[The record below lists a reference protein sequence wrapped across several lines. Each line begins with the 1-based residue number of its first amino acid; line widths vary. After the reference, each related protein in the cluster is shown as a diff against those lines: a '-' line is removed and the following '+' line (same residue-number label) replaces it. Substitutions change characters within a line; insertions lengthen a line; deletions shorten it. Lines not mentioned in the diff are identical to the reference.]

1 MEKFYKKWFLPL
13 ALPSII
19 LFLFVILIPFV
30 TGVFYSFTSWRGT
43 YFANADNAF
52 QAFVGL
58 DNYVKVFKSE
68 KFMTS
73 LIYTLQ
79 YTFVAVIAIN
89 IASLGLALLV
99 NKIAKGAGIFRTIYF
114 LPNLLGGLTLGF
126 IWQFIFLEVFS
137 KVLFGA
143 DGMIPIEYLTYMT
156 KDHYKALFAL
166 VMMVTWQSAGYNMII
181 YVGGLNNIPEDL
193 YEAAN
198 IDGASVLQKF
208 RYITIPMLMPA
219 FTIVFFLTIAGS
231 FRLLDQNVA
240 LTDGNFST
248 RMLALQILRTTSET
262 SPPDFGFAQAQAVI
276 FFIMIATVSLIQ
288 VSITKKKEVEA

>member
-1 MEKFYKKWFLPL
+1 MDKLYKKWFLPL
-13 ALPSII
+13 ALPSIL
-19 LFLFVILIPFV
+19 LFGFVILIPFI

-52 QAFVGL
+52 EAFVGFQ
-58 DNYVKVFKSE
+58 NYAKVFKNE
-68 KFMTS
+68 KFITA

-79 YTFVAVIAIN
+79 YTFVAVIVTN
-89 IASLGLALLV
+89 IVSLALALLV
-99 NKIAKGAGIFRTIYF
+99 NQIGKSAGVFRTIFF

-143 DGMIPIEYLTYMT
+143 DGFLPIEYLTYMT

-181 YVGGLNNIPEDL
+181 YVGGLNNIPTDL
-193 YEAAN
+193 YESAN
-198 IDGASVLQKF
+198 IDGANIFQKF

-262 SPPDFGFAQAQAVI
+262 SPPDYGLAQAQAVI

-288 VSITKKKEVEA
+288 VSATKRREVEA